1 MMKRKKRIMIV
12 LLALGVNLISTAI
25 TVLFVQNWNNRLRFH
40 EVSQICQIAAE
51 IDPNAEEL
59 LLTALKKYYLEVK
72 EENPESE
79 FLLQH
84 GYDEKNFSINGQQY
98 TWGMFAVSFA
108 FGSLLI
114 IFALF
119 IANKQKQKRIEEL
132 TEYLEYV
139 NTNGTGTIMVQR
151 EDDFSLL
158 QDEISKTVTALYQVK
173 EDAIKAKE
181 NYSDN
186 LANIAHQLKTP
197 ITAAEVSIQILKQ
210 TCFDESI
217 DKIERQLLRLASLEE
232 ALLKLSRIDSGTLD
246 LEYMPIDC
254 YTVLN
259 LAADNMN
266 DLLIK
271 KHVKVDIQENGC
283 AAFMGDMEWTMEAL
297 MNLLKNCMEH
307 TPFGGTVYCRY
318 SQNPIYTEIV
328 ISDEGEGFAKEDLPH
343 IFERFYRG
351 KSSLNGGIG
360 IGLSIS
366 KAIFEMQNGNI
377 IARNLPEGGACYE
390 IRIYSH

>member
-1 MMKRKKRIMIV
+1 MMKRKKRITIV
-12 LLALGVNLISTAI
+12 LLALGINLVSTAI

-40 EVSQICQIAAE
+40 EVSQICQIASE
-51 IDPNAEEL
+51 IDPNAEDL
-59 LLTALKKYYLEVK
+59 LLTALKKYHLEVK

-119 IANKQKQKRIEEL
+119 KANKQKQKRIEEL

-158 QDEISKTVTALYQVK
+158 QDEISKTVTALCQVK

-197 ITAAEVSIQILKQ
+197 ITAAEISIQILKQ
-210 TCFDESI
+210 TCSDRSI
-217 DKIERQLLRLASLEE
+217 DKIERQLLRLISLEE

-246 LEYMPIDC
+246 LEYMPIDG

-259 LAADNMN
+259 LAADNMD

-271 KHVKVDIQENGC
+271 KHVKIDIQENGC
-283 AAFMGDMEWTMEAL
+283 AVFMGDMEWTMEAL

-307 TPFGGTVYCRY
+307 TPFGGTVHCRY

-328 ISDEGEGFAKEDLPH
+328 ISDEGEGFTKEDLPH

-351 KSSLNGGIG
+351 KSSSNGGIG

-377 IARNLPEGGACYE
+377 TAKNLPDGGACYE

>member
-1 MMKRKKRIMIV
+1 MRKREKRITIV
-12 LLALGVNLISTAI
+12 LLVLGVNLVSTAI

-40 EVSQICQIAAE
+40 EVSQICQIVSE

-59 LLTALKKYYLEVK
+59 LLTALKKYHSEVK

-84 GYDEKNFSINGQQY
+84 GYDEKNFSTNGQQY
-98 TWGMFAVSFA
+98 TWGMFAVSFV

-114 IFALF
+114 IFAF
-119 IANKQKQKRIEEL
+119 FKANKQKQKRIEEL

-139 NTNGTGTIMVQR
+139 NTNGTGTIMVKR
-151 EDDFSLL
+151 EDEFSLL

-173 EDAIKAKE
+173 EDALKAKE

-197 ITAAEVSIQILKQ
+197 ITAAEVSIQILKR

-217 DKIERQLLRLASLEE
+217 DKIERQLLRLTSLEE

-254 YTVLN
+254 
-259 LAADNMN
+259 
-266 DLLIK
+266 
-271 KHVKVDIQENGC
+271 
-283 AAFMGDMEWTMEAL
+283 
-297 MNLLKNCMEH
+297 
-307 TPFGGTVYCRY
+307 
-318 SQNPIYTEIV
+318 
-328 ISDEGEGFAKEDLPH
+328 
-343 IFERFYRG
+343 
-351 KSSLNGGIG
+351 
-360 IGLSIS
+360 
-366 KAIFEMQNGNI
+366 
-377 IARNLPEGGACYE
+377 
-390 IRIYSH
+390 

>member
-1 MMKRKKRIMIV
+1 MMKRKKRITIV
-12 LLALGVNLISTAI
+12 LLALGINLVSTAI

-40 EVSQICQIAAE
+40 EVSQICQIASE
-51 IDPNAEEL
+51 IDPNAEDL
-59 LLTALKKYYLEVK
+59 LLTALKKYHLEVK

-119 IANKQKQKRIEEL
+119 KANKQKQKRIEEL

-158 QDEISKTVTALYQVK
+158 QDEISKTVTALCQVK

-197 ITAAEVSIQILKQ
+197 ITAAEISIQILKQ
-210 TCFDESI
+210 TCSDRSI
-217 DKIERQLLRLASLEE
+217 DKIERQLLWLISLEE

-246 LEYMPIDC
+246 LEYMPIDS

-259 LAADNMN
+259 LAADNMD

-271 KHVKVDIQENGC
+271 KHVKIDIQENGC
-283 AAFMGDMEWTMEAL
+283 AVFMGDMEWTMEAL

-307 TPFGGTVYCRY
+307 TPFGGTVHCRY

-328 ISDEGEGFAKEDLPH
+328 ISDEGEGFTKEDLPH

-351 KSSLNGGIG
+351 KSSSNGGIG

-377 IARNLPEGGACYE
+377 TAKNLPDGGACYE

>member
-1 MMKRKKRIMIV
+1 MMKRKKRITIV
-12 LLALGVNLISTAI
+12 LLVLGVNLVSTAI

-40 EVSQICQIAAE
+40 EVSQICQIASE
-51 IDPNAEEL
+51 IDPNAEDL
-59 LLTALKKYYLEVK
+59 LLTALKKYHLEVK
-72 EENPESE
+72 EENAENE

-119 IANKQKQKRIEEL
+119 KANKQKQKRIEGL

-158 QDEISKTVTALYQVK
+158 QDEISKTVTALCQVK

-197 ITAAEVSIQILKQ
+197 ITAAEISIQILKQ
-210 TCFDESI
+210 TCSDESI
-217 DKIERQLLRLASLEE
+217 DKIERQLLRLTSLEE

-271 KHVKVDIQENGC
+271 KHVKIDIQENGC
-283 AAFMGDMEWTMEAL
+283 AVFMGDMEWTMEAL

-307 TPFGGTVYCRY
+307 TPFGGTVHCRY

-328 ISDEGEGFAKEDLPH
+328 ISDEGEGFTKEDLPH

-351 KSSLNGGIG
+351 KSSSNGGIG

-377 IARNLPEGGACYE
+377 TAKNLPDGGACYE
-390 IRIYSH
+390 IRIYRH

>member
-1 MMKRKKRIMIV
+1 MMKRKKRITIV
-12 LLALGVNLISTAI
+12 LLALGINLVSTAI

-40 EVSQICQIAAE
+40 EVSQICQIASE
-51 IDPNAEEL
+51 IDPNAEDL
-59 LLTALKKYYLEVK
+59 LLTALKKYHLEVK

-119 IANKQKQKRIEEL
+119 KANKQKQKRIEEL

-158 QDEISKTVTALYQVK
+158 QDEISKTVTALCQVK

-197 ITAAEVSIQILKQ
+197 ITAAEISIQILKQ
-210 TCFDESI
+210 TCSDRSI
-217 DKIERQLLRLASLEE
+217 DKIERQLLRLISLEE

-246 LEYMPIDC
+246 LEYMPIDS

-259 LAADNMN
+259 LAADNMD

-271 KHVKVDIQENGC
+271 KHVKIDIQENGC
-283 AAFMGDMEWTMEAL
+283 AVFMGDMEWTMEAL

-307 TPFGGTVYCRY
+307 TPFGGTVHCRY

-328 ISDEGEGFAKEDLPH
+328 ISDEGEGFTKEDLPH

-351 KSSLNGGIG
+351 KSSSNGGIG

-377 IARNLPEGGACYE
+377 TAKNLPDGGACYE

>member
-1 MMKRKKRIMIV
+1 MMKRKKRITIV
-12 LLALGVNLISTAI
+12 LLALGINLVSTAI

-40 EVSQICQIAAE
+40 EVSQICQIALE
-51 IDPNAEEL
+51 IDPNAEDL
-59 LLTALKKYYLEVK
+59 LLTALKKYHLEVK

-119 IANKQKQKRIEEL
+119 KANKQKQKRIEEL

-173 EDAIKAKE
+173 ENAIKAKE

-217 DKIERQLLRLASLEE
+217 DKIERQLLRLVSLEE

-271 KHVKVDIQENGC
+271 KHVKIDIQENGC

-307 TPFGGTVYCRY
+307 TPYGGTVHCRY

-328 ISDEGEGFAKEDLPH
+328 ISDEGEGFTKEDLPH

-351 KSSLNGGIG
+351 KSSSNGGIG

-377 IARNLPEGGACYE
+377 TAKNLPDGGACYE

>member
-1 MMKRKKRIMIV
+1 MVTNKE
-12 LLALGVNLISTAI
+12 NLVSTAI

-40 EVSQICQIAAE
+40 EVSQICQIASE
-51 IDPNAEEL
+51 IDPNAEDL
-59 LLTALKKYYLEVK
+59 LLTALKKYHLEVK
-72 EENPESE
+72 EENAENE

-119 IANKQKQKRIEEL
+119 KANKQKQKRIEGL

-158 QDEISKTVTALYQVK
+158 QDEISKTVTALCQVK

-197 ITAAEVSIQILKQ
+197 ITAAEISIQILKQ
-210 TCFDESI
+210 TCSDESI
-217 DKIERQLLRLASLEE
+217 DKIERQLLRLTSLEE

-271 KHVKVDIQENGC
+271 KHVKIDIQENGC
-283 AAFMGDMEWTMEAL
+283 AVFMGDMEWTMEAL

-307 TPFGGTVYCRY
+307 TPFGGTVHCRY

-328 ISDEGEGFAKEDLPH
+328 ISDEGEGFTKEDLPH

-351 KSSLNGGIG
+351 KSSSNGGIG

-377 IARNLPEGGACYE
+377 TAKNLPDGGACYE
-390 IRIYSH
+390 IRIYRH

>member
-1 MMKRKKRIMIV
+1 M
-12 LLALGVNLISTAI
+12 L

-40 EVSQICQIAAE
+40 EVSQICQIASE
-51 IDPNAEEL
+51 IDPNAEDL
-59 LLTALKKYYLEVK
+59 LLTALKKYHLEVK
-72 EENPESE
+72 EENAENE

-119 IANKQKQKRIEEL
+119 KANQQKQKRIEGL

-158 QDEISKTVTALYQVK
+158 QDEISKTVTALCQVK

-197 ITAAEVSIQILKQ
+197 ITAAEISIQILKQ
-210 TCFDESI
+210 TCSDESI
-217 DKIERQLLRLASLEE
+217 DKIERQLLRLTSLEE

-271 KHVKVDIQENGC
+271 KHVKIDIQENGC
-283 AAFMGDMEWTMEAL
+283 AVFMGDMEWTMEAL

-307 TPFGGTVYCRY
+307 TPFGGTVHCRY

-328 ISDEGEGFAKEDLPH
+328 ISDEGEGFTKEDLPH

-351 KSSLNGGIG
+351 KSSSNGGIG

-377 IARNLPEGGACYE
+377 TAKNLPDGGACYE
-390 IRIYSH
+390 IRIYRH

>member
-1 MMKRKKRIMIV
+1 MMKRKKRITIV
-12 LLALGVNLISTAI
+12 LLALGINLVSTAI

-40 EVSQICQIAAE
+40 EVSQICQIASE
-51 IDPNAEEL
+51 IDPNAEDL
-59 LLTALKKYYLEVK
+59 LLTALKKYHLEVK

-119 IANKQKQKRIEEL
+119 KANKQKQKRIEEL

-158 QDEISKTVTALYQVK
+158 QDEISKTVTALCQVK

-197 ITAAEVSIQILKQ
+197 ITAAEISIQILKK
-210 TCFDESI
+210 TCSDRSI
-217 DKIERQLLRLASLEE
+217 DKIERQLLRLISLEE

-246 LEYMPIDC
+246 LEYMPIDG

-259 LAADNMN
+259 LAADNMD

-271 KHVKVDIQENGC
+271 KHVKIDIQENGC
-283 AAFMGDMEWTMEAL
+283 AVFMGDMEWTMEAL

-307 TPFGGTVYCRY
+307 TPFGGTVHCRY

-328 ISDEGEGFAKEDLPH
+328 ISDEGEGFTKEDLPH

-351 KSSLNGGIG
+351 KSSSNGGIG

-377 IARNLPEGGACYE
+377 TAKNLPDAGACYE

>member
-1 MMKRKKRIMIV
+1 MMKRKKRITIV
-12 LLALGVNLISTAI
+12 LLALGINLVSTAI

-40 EVSQICQIAAE
+40 EVSQICQIASE
-51 IDPNAEEL
+51 IDPNAEDL
-59 LLTALKKYYLEVK
+59 LLTALKKYHLEVK
-72 EENPESE
+72 EENAENE

-84 GYDEKNFSINGQQY
+84 GYDEKNFSIKGQQY

-119 IANKQKQKRIEEL
+119 KANKQKQKRIEEL

-158 QDEISKTVTALYQVK
+158 QDEISKTVTALCQVK

-197 ITAAEVSIQILKQ
+197 ITAAEISIQILKQ
-210 TCFDESI
+210 TCSDRSI
-217 DKIERQLLRLASLEE
+217 DKIERQLLRLISLEE

-246 LEYMPIDC
+246 LEYMPIDG

-259 LAADNMN
+259 LAADNMD

-271 KHVKVDIQENGC
+271 KHVKIDIQENGC
-283 AAFMGDMEWTMEAL
+283 AVFMGDMEWTMEAL

-307 TPFGGTVYCRY
+307 TPFGGTVHCRY

-328 ISDEGEGFAKEDLPH
+328 ISDEGEGFTKEDLPH

-351 KSSLNGGIG
+351 KSSSNGGIG

-377 IARNLPEGGACYE
+377 TAKNLPDGGACYE